1 MRLCE
6 EKVKSG
12 GRQKKSG
19 EIGGEPRPIWRLTV
33 REVEKGKGSKRN
45 DNTDSSPSP

>member
-12 GRQKKSG
+12 GSQKKSG

-33 REVEKGKGSKRN
+33 RGVERCKWSKHAI
-45 DNTDSSPSP
+45 TALL